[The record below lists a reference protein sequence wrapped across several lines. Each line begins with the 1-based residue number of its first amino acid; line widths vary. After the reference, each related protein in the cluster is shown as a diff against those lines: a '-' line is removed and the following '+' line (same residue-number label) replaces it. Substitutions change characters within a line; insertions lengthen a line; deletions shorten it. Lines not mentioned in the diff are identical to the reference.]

1 MTPLSRNTVISA
13 QLAHTLRRLSD
24 QHARV
29 LQSPIQLE
37 DPVVGVATLRQR
49 HVLHEGTAFETLQA
63 PLHVVKMIRV
73 QVVVLAAMRA
83 DVKKRPRARSGS
95 QLDGGEEVAT

>member
-1 MTPLSRNTVISA
+1 MTPLSRNTVVSA
-13 QLAHTLRRLSD
+13 QLAHALRGISD

-29 LQSPIQLE
+29 LQSLVKLE
-37 DPVVGVATLRQR
+37 DPAIGVATLRQR
-49 HVLHEGTAFETLQA
+49 HVLHEGTALETLQA

-73 QVVVLAAMRA
+73 QVAVLATVRA
-83 DVKKRPRARSGS
+83 DVEKRARARSRS

>member
-1 MTPLSRNTVISA
+1 MTPLSRNTVIST
-13 QLAHTLRRLSD
+13 QLAHALRRLSN
-24 QHARV
+24 QHAGV
-29 LQSPIQLE
+29 LQSPIELE

-49 HVLHEGTAFETLQA
+49 HVLHEGTALETLQA

-73 QVVVLAAMRA
+73 KIAVLATMRA
-83 DVKKRPRARSGS
+83 DVKKCPRTRSRS